1 MLPSQVIA
9 RQYYGDFNAKHDNM
23 GVECV
28 GGVTAIS
35 RDRWLRQPAMC
46 STLETEYGVI

>member
-23 GVECV
+23 GVERV
-28 GGVTAIS
+28 QEDSFV
-35 RDRWLRQPAMC
+35 
-46 STLETEYGVI
+46 